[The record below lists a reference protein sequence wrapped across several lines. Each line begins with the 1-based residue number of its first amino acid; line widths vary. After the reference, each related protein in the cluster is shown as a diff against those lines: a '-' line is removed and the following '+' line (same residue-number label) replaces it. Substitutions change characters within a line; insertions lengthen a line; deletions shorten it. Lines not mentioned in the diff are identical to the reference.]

1 MIHFCAD
8 VRMLNNSGIGV
19 YVQKYIQS
27 VLRHNVFEVTLIG
40 RKKEIDFYFG
50 AYSNWQHIE
59 ADFPIYSITEQL
71 KLPRLIPACDVFW
84 SPHYNIPMLPIRA
97 RRHLVTIPDVYH
109 LAFYHTLSLAQK
121 VYARVVV
128 NAATRKADKITTISL
143 YSKQEI
149 ERYTGVSGS
158 KIDVLYLGIDTTLF
172 RSSASTA
179 DQVRVRTKYKLPDQY
194 VLFVGNVKPN
204 KNLRLLVD
212 GFARLL
218 AELPHLSLVITGR
231 QEGFITGDPALF
243 ERIRADK
250 ALESRIVF
258 TGFVDTPDLPVLY
271 SSAHLFAFPSIY
283 EGFGFPPLEAMACG
297 CPVVASNAASI
308 PEICGEAALYV
319 DPLDPAAIANGVR
332 ALATDND
339 LRERL
344 IKEGHRQYQQ
354 YNWDK
359 SSDRFI
365 ELIEEL
371 ARQ

>member
-1 MIHFCAD
+1 MVHFCAD

-27 VLRHNVFEVTLIG
+27 ILRHNLFKVTLIG
-40 RKKEIDFYFG
+40 RKKEVNSYFG
-50 AYSNWQHIE
+50 EYSNWRHVE

-71 KLPRLIPACDVFW
+71 KLPWLIPTCDVFW

-97 RRHLVTIPDVYH
+97 RRRLVTIPDVYH

-128 NAATRKADKITTISL
+128 IAATRIANKITTISQ

-149 ERYTGVSGS
+149 ERYTGADGS
-158 KIDVLYLGIDTTLF
+158 KIEVLYLGIDTTLF
-172 RSSASTA
+172 QAISSSAN
-179 DQVRVRTKYKLPDQY
+179 QERVKVKYNLPNQY

-204 KNLRLLVD
+204 KNLSRLVD
-212 GFARLL
+212 GFAQLL
-218 AELPHLSLVITGR
+218 VEFPELSLVITGK

-243 ERIRADK
+243 ARINDDK
-250 ALESRIVF
+250 VLESRIVF
-258 TGFVDTPDLPVLY
+258 TGFVDMIDLPILY
-271 SSAHLFAFPSIY
+271 SSAYLFAFPSIY

-297 CPVVASNAASI
+297 CPVVASKAASI

-319 DPLDPAAIANGVR
+319 DPLDPTDIAKGIR
-332 ALATDND
+332 TLAEDD
-339 LRERL
+339 EFRGRL
-344 IKEGHRQYQQ
+344 IKMGHQQCQQ

-359 SSDRFI
+359 SFDRFI
-365 ELIEEL
+365 ELINVL
-371 ARQ
+371 AHH

>member
-27 VLRHNVFEVTLIG
+27 ILHRNLFEVTLIG
-40 RKKEIDFYFG
+40 RKKEVDFYFG

-71 KLPRLIPACDVFW
+71 KLPRLIPTCDVFW
-84 SPHYNIPMLPIRA
+84 SPHYNIPMLPIKA

-109 LAFYHTLSLAQK
+109 LAFYHTLRLAQK

-128 NAATRKADKITTISL
+128 NAATRIADKITTISQ
-143 YSKQEI
+143 YSRKEI
-149 ERYTGVSGS
+149 ERYTGAPGS
-158 KIDVLYLGIDTTLF
+158 KIEVLYLGIDTTLF
-172 RSSASTA
+172 QSVTSAA
-179 DQVRVRTKYKLPDQY
+179 DKDRVKAKYKLPDQY
-194 VLFVGNVKPN
+194 ILFVGNVKPN
-204 KNLRLLVD
+204 KNLRRLVD
-212 GFARLL
+212 GFAQLL
-218 AELPHLSLVITGR
+218 AELPDLTLVITGR
-231 QEGFITGDPALF
+231 QEGFITGDPDLF
-243 ERIRADK
+243 ARIRADK

-271 SSAHLFAFPSIY
+271 SSAHVFAFPSIY

-319 DPLDPAAIANGVR
+319 DPLDSADIARGVR
-332 ALATDND
+332 VLATDKE

-344 IKEGHRQYQQ
+344 VKTGHQQCRQYD
-354 YNWDK
+354 WEV

-365 ELIEEL
+365 AMIQEM
-371 ARQ
+371 ARH

>member
-1 MIHFCAD
+1 
-8 VRMLNNSGIGV
+8 MLTNSGIGV

-27 VLRHNVFEVTLIG
+27 ILRCNLFDVTLIG
-40 RKKEIDFYFG
+40 RKKEIDFYFNE
-50 AYSNWQHIE
+50 YSNWRHIE

-71 KLPRLIPACDVFW
+71 KLPLLIPACDVFW

-121 VYARVVV
+121 VYARIVA
-128 NAATRKADKITTISL
+128 NAAARLADKITTISL

-149 ERYTGVSGS
+149 ERYTGSSGS
-158 KIDVLYLGIDTTLF
+158 KIEVLYLGIDTTLF
-172 RSSASTA
+172 QSVTSSA
-179 DQVRVRTKYKLPDQY
+179 DQERVKLAYKLPDKY

-212 GFARLL
+212 GFAQLL
-218 AELPHLSLVITGR
+218 TELPDLSLVITGK

-243 ERIRADK
+243 ARIRADK
-250 ALESRIVF
+250 VLESRIVF
-258 TGFVDTPDLPVLY
+258 TGFVNTPDLPILY

-319 DPLDPAAIANGVR
+319 DPLDPTDIARGIRV
-332 ALATDND
+332 LATDD
-339 LRERL
+339 ELRNQLVKTGYEQC
-344 IKEGHRQYQQ
+344 RQYD
-354 YNWDK
+354 WDK
-359 SSDRFI
+359 SSNRFI
-365 ELIEEL
+365 ALIQEM
-371 ARQ
+371 ARH

>member
-1 MIHFCAD
+1 MLHFCAD

-19 YVQKYIQS
+19 YVQRYIQS
-27 VLRHNVFEVTLIG
+27 ILRHNEFEVTLIG
-40 RKKEIDFYFG
+40 RKREVDSYFG
-50 AYSNWQHIE
+50 EYTNWRHIE
-59 ADFPIYSITEQL
+59 ADFPIYSIKEQL
-71 KLPRLIPACDVFW
+71 KLPRLIPVCDVFW
-84 SPHYNIPMLPIRA
+84 SPHYNVPMLPIRA

-121 VYARVVV
+121 VYARVVA
-128 NAATRKADKITTISL
+128 NAATRIADKITTISE
-143 YSKQEI
+143 YSKQAI

-158 KIDVLYLGIDTTLF
+158 KIEVLYLGIDTTLF
-172 RSSASTA
+172 QSVTNLT
-179 DQVRVRTKYKLPDQY
+179 DQERVKATYKLPDQY

-218 AELPHLSLVITGR
+218 TELPDLTLVITGK

-243 ERIRADK
+243 ARIRADK

-258 TGFVDTPDLPVLY
+258 TGFVDTADLPILY
-271 SSAHLFAFPSIY
+271 SSAYLFAFPSIY

-319 DPLDPAAIANGVR
+319 DPIDPVDIARGVQ
-332 ALATDND
+332 ALATDNE
-339 LRERL
+339 LRVRL
-344 IKEGHRQYQQ
+344 IERGHKQCQQ
-354 YNWDK
+354 YDWNK

-365 ELIEEL
+365 KLVDEL
-371 ARQ
+371 AHQ